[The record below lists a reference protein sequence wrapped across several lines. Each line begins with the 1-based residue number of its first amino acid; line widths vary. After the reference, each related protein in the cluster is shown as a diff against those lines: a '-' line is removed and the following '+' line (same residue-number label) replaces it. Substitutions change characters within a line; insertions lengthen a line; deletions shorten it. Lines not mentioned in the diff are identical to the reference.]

1 MRLIVRNG
9 PTSSAPQVDAKLVG
23 LILKAQEWFAELAS
37 GRCSGVAEIAEN
49 AQVSTSYV
57 TRVMHL
63 AFLAPDIVERIVS
76 GKAPSELNAERL
88 GRMGALPMEWAA
100 QRELLG
106 IG

>member
-1 MRLIVRNG
+1 MSVSPVAAEL
-9 PTSSAPQVDAKLVG
+9 DAL
-23 LILKAQEWFAELAS
+23 AQLDRAALAS

-63 AFLAPDIVERIVS
+63 AFLAPDIVERIVL
-76 GKAPSELNAERL
+76 GEGPSNLTAERL
-88 GRMGALPMEWAA
+88 GRMGPLPMAWAE

-106 IG
+106 MA